1 MKYSIKLSTFLLLT
15 TAPIAVFSEEL
26 ILLDEIR
33 VTAGFTDTRID
44 ETGAS
49 VSILSEQELQNAT
62 LGISQAFEN
71 VPGVSLD
78 TNGGLGGT
86 VGISMRGLKQKYIN
100 VRIDGMDVTD
110 PAGTQTAYDFGALPG
125 MGLGQVEFI
134 KGSQSSVF
142 GSEAVGGVINLKT
155 LSSDQ
160 KGSRGTVTSEAGT
173 YDTYAAG
180 LTYETVGDSGSAALS
195 LSRLQ
200 TKGFSAK
207 KTFSANSPFPGEAD
221 NEADPYSAN
230 HLRFSL
236 DHYITEN
243 VSLSLSGISSSELAE
258 FDQDDPLNNALDR
271 STQFLRGGFGFSTDS
286 WSHNLAITE
295 GDLDRNYVDN
305 TWGNYWYYSDRRDIE
320 YKAQTVFGGAN
331 FIVGAASSKE
341 AIESSYGDTGSDTEK
356 ALFIDVQSEIA
367 DLIDISATIR
377 QTDSDDFGSN
387 TSYRLAG
394 IYNLENGIRLR
405 AMGSTG
411 FRAPSLYE
419 RYSGN
424 GVNLKPEESQTQEL
438 GVEKIY
444 GGGSSARVTVFNTKI
459 ENLIEY
465 DFSLVT
471 ASTPWGDYGQSNS
484 VLKSQG
490 LEFEGIWNFSD
501 DIFLKG
507 SYTFTDAKK
516 GTSQAVRVPKHDY
529 SASVSVNVSPELT
542 ASLSANYVVDYKDT
556 VSGTAVDMPDYTVV
570 NFSGSYD
577 ISDNLQ
583 GYTRIQN
590 LMDADYETV
599 KDFNTGGRQIFV
611 GIRATF

>member
-1 MKYSIKLSTFLLLT
+1 M
-15 TAPIAVFSEEL
+15 
-26 ILLDEIR
+26 
-33 VTAGFTDTRID
+33 TAGYSDTRID

-62 LGISQAFEN
+62 LGISQAFES

-86 VGISMRGLKQKYIN
+86 VGISVRGLKQKYIN

-125 MGLGQVEFI
+125 MGLGQIEFI
-134 KGSQSSVF
+134 KGSQSAVF

-155 LSSDQ
+155 LSSNEP
-160 KGSRGTVTSEAGT
+160 GARGVVTSEAGS
-173 YDTYAAG
+173 YDTYATG
-180 LTYETVGDSGSAALS
+180 LTYETVGDRGSAAVS
-195 LSRLQ
+195 LSRVQ

-207 KTFSANSPFPGEAD
+207 KTFSNGDAD

-230 HLRFSL
+230 LLRFSL
-236 DHYITEN
+236 DHKIKENVN
-243 VSLSLSGISSSELAE
+243 VSLSGLSSSELAE
-258 FDQDDPLNNALDR
+258 YDQSDPLNNELDR
-271 STQFLRGGFGFSTDS
+271 STQFLRVGLGFSTGS
-286 WSHNLAITE
+286 WSHELAITD
-295 GDLDRNYVDN
+295 GDLDRAYVD
-305 TWGNYWYYSDRRDIE
+305 TVWGNSWYYSDRSDIE
-320 YKAQTVFGGAN
+320 YKAQTVFGRTN
-331 FIVGAASSKE
+331 FIIGAASSKE
-341 AIESSYGDTGSDTEK
+341 AMETSYNDTGSDTEK
-356 ALFIDVQSEIA
+356 ALFIDTQSEVSG
-367 DLIDISATIR
+367 LIDISATIR

-394 IYNLENGIRLR
+394 IYSIENSIRLR

-419 RYSGN
+419 RYYGN
-424 GVNLKPEESQTQEL
+424 SVNLKPEESQTQEL
-438 GVEKIY
+438 GIEKIY
-444 GGGSSARVTVFNTKI
+444 EDGSSARATVFNTKI
-459 ENLIEY
+459 ENLIEF
-465 DFSLVT
+465 DSSLVT
-471 ASTPWGDYGQSNS
+471 PSTLWGDYGQSNS
-484 VLKSQG
+484 VYKSQG
-490 LEFEGIWNFSD
+490 LEVEGMWILSD
-501 DIFLKG
+501 DISLKG
-507 SYTFTDAKK
+507 SYTYTDAKN
-516 GTSQAVRVPKHDY
+516 GTAVAVRVPKHDY

-556 VSGTAVDMPDYTVV
+556 VSGTTVDMPDYTVV

-590 LMDADYETV
+590 LMDVDYETV
-599 KDFNTGGRQIFV
+599 KDFNTGGRQIFA